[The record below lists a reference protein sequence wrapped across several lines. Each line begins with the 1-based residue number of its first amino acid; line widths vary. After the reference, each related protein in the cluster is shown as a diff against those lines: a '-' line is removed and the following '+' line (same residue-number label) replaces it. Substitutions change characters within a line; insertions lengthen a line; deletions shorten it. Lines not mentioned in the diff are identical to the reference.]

1 MDFGNEIIYK
11 FEWDEN
17 KASINLTKHK
27 VSFDEGKTIF
37 TDPFL
42 VTFPDEEHSEKEE
55 RFIGIGTSKNEKIL
69 LVIHLEK
76 QLTTNNILI
85 RIISCR
91 KATLSER
98 KLYEKGE

>member
-17 KASINLTKHK
+17 KASINLTKHE

-55 RFIGIGTSKNEKIL
+55 RFIGIGTSKNKKIL
-69 LVIHLEK
+69 LVVHLEK
-76 QLTTNNILI
+76 QLTTNNILNSYYQLPKSDTI
-85 RIISCR
+85 GKKII
-91 KATLSER
+91 
-98 KLYEKGE
+98 